1 MSVSKSHGFCVN
13 QRFTKHR
20 TYKTQCFDEKVY
32 PTPTTTTYEPTYEW
46 LVNNCLDWLIGHFGG
61 VSHMTVWQLFC
72 QSICLIYCLDCLQVL
87 VFWYRF
93 FALGISGVLPGSLEE
108 AVLKYVLTHKCV
120 STHKCVLTHRSLGS
134 KVNNC

>member
-1 MSVSKSHGFCVN
+1 MRVFVSSIVWIGV
-13 QRFTKHR
+13 
-20 TYKTQCFDEKVY
+20 D
-32 PTPTTTTYEPTYEW
+32 
-46 LVNNCLDWLIGHFGG
+46 CLGYDYRCWHFGM
-61 VSHMTVWQLFC
+61 V
-72 QSICLIYCLDCLQVL
+72 
-87 VFWYRF
+87 